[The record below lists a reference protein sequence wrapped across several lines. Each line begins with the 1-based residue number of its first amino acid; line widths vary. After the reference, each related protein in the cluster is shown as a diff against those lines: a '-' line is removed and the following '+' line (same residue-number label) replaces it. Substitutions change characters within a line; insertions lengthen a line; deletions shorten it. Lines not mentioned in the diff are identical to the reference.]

1 MGQKKVNELKVGSI
15 ITYINLIISTI
26 IPLLYTPIMLRIL
39 GQEEY
44 GLYSLSN
51 SVISYLTL
59 LNLGFGTAIIRFIS
73 KFRIE
78 GDHDKIE
85 GVTGLILSIY
95 GIIAIIVCIV
105 GFLLTKGTGLFFG
118 TGLTVN
124 EIQRL
129 KILMVIMTVST
140 AISFPVSVLSSVS
153 VAYEKYIF
161 RKMVDMIATIATPM
175 PSAMRISS
183 SLVKPIIRTS
193 LTVSISGWLEA
204 NFILATSTIS
214 PRSASKPTADLTSES
229 APFLPV
235 YGHGKQPC
243 PPHFVHKC
251 RQR

>member
-59 LNLGFGTAIIRFIS
+59 LNFGFGTAIIRFIS

-140 AISFPVSVLSSVS
+140 AISFPKTAPIRTLS
-153 VAYEKYIF
+153 VAQYSISIIELAKTYIEN
-161 RKMVDMIATIATPM
+161 RDSNGNV
-175 PSAMRISS
+175 
-183 SLVKPIIRTS
+183 IRTQY
-193 LTVSISGWLEA
+193 IS
-204 NFILATSTIS
+204 NS
-214 PRSASKPTADLTSES
+214 
-229 APFLPV
+229 V
-235 YGHGKQPC
+235 YKN
-243 PPHFVHKC
+243 KNN
-251 RQR
+251 